1 MELAETPDN
10 PSSIE
15 ISGNRKHDLEKEC
28 SEDKC
33 SEEDCDEPGCR
44 SCPNKIQKLID
55 SRIKILE
62 TFFEKITRRKKTTK
76 VALAK
81 LVFAL
86 TKPELIYVHGTTDT
100 FYSKKK
106 HETVQ
111 MSRFVQDLEERIME
125 MADECDDFTIDGMY
139 DKEMTAVALAT
150 QNGGAPSIAKMI
162 VSDYKT
168 DEDSQMQTRT
178 FKDLCER
185 NKSSATNLVFNNAII
200 DFSNIR
206 DPVIRE
212 QTNEDKMALR
222 NIESID
228 YDLVLNIN
236 DESDA
241 ARKIQTAISEIWE
254 VLNKILPD
262 SELLRYLLTMQA
274 LGMLQKRLQKI
285 FICVGPPGT
294 GKSLFST
301 LPLLAFKNR
310 SSVMNASTLSEK
322 MTTRKPCDEIANLR
336 DKIINVVDENEDW
349 KKKEFNP
356 QTLITISGG
365 KKNTRRTLEKA
376 TTDPTDFLNQNW
388 LFMNGLF
395 TISDTEGGI
404 WRRIFVIEFKTVF
417 KGERAQHPLD
427 INLQKNWETES
438 TVYGN
443 AMIHIYLELLRRLP
457 SDAVN
462 ARGDISESAIQP
474 PTRLEEPT
482 KRYREDQNIY
492 CQFAKDRLRQ
502 DFNCVVKT
510 ATMHEAFVKYAKDRK
525 YEGMLTEQETSKQFR
540 VLLDSTSIET
550 SNDVHDSSTASIGRY
565 LQGYEQVKYR
575 HHVTLGKNDPLNNNK
590 DAWGNSR
597 PTKTN
602 LYKNLRLI

>member
-1 MELAETPDN
+1 MELAEILDN

-15 ISGNRKHDLEKEC
+15 ISGNRKHALEKEC

-33 SEEDCDEPGCR
+33 SEEDCDEGCR
-44 SCPNKIQKLID
+44 SCPNKIRKLID
-55 SRIKILE
+55 SRIKLLE
-62 TFFEKITRRKKTTK
+62 TFFETVAKTKKPTKID
-76 VALAK
+76 LGD
-81 LVFAL
+81 LVYDL
-86 TKPELIYVHGTTDT
+86 TKADLIYVHGTPDT
-100 FYSKKK
+100 FYSKEKG
-106 HETVQ
+106 ETLQ
-111 MSRFVQDLEERIME
+111 MTTYVEQLEKTITE
-125 MADECDDFTIDGMY
+125 MTDECEDFTIDGMY
-139 DKEMTAVALAT
+139 DKEVIELKKAT
-150 QNGGAPSIAKMI
+150 QKGGAPGIAKMI
-162 VSDYKT
+162 VGRYKT
-168 DEDSQMQTRT
+168 DKDSQMQTLA

-212 QTNEDKMALR
+212 QTNDDKMALR

-228 YDLVLNIN
+228 YNLVLNIN

-241 ARKIQTAISEIWE
+241 AKRIQSGISEIWE

-285 FICVGPPGT
+285 FLCVGVPGT

-310 SSVMNASTLSEK
+310 SSVMNASTLSTE

-336 DKIINVVDENEDW
+336 DKIINVVDENADW

-356 QTLITISGG
+356 QTLIKISGG
-365 KKNTRRTLEKA
+365 KSNTRRTHEKA
-376 TTDPTDFLNQNW
+376 TTTEFLNQNW

-404 WRRIFVIEFKTVF
+404 WRRIFVTEFKTVF
-417 KGERAQHPLD
+417 KGERAQHPRD
-427 INLQKNWETES
+427 INLQENWETES

-462 ARGDISESAIQP
+462 AR
-474 PTRLEEPT
+474 
-482 KRYREDQNIY
+482 
-492 CQFAKDRLRQ
+492 
-502 DFNCVVKT
+502 
-510 ATMHEAFVKYAKDRK
+510 
-525 YEGMLTEQETSKQFR
+525 
-540 VLLDSTSIET
+540 LL
-550 SNDVHDSSTASIGRY
+550 Y
-565 LQGYEQVKYR
+565 
-575 HHVTLGKNDPLNNNK
+575 
-590 DAWGNSR
+590 
-597 PTKTN
+597 
-602 LYKNLRLI
+602 